1 MLLIFVRKL
10 EVVKSLFQYLAST
23 DAISMWIEKVLAKKE
38 KYCSENRKQILID
51 KEIHCV
57 FVK

>member
-23 DAISMWIEKVLAKKE
+23 DAISMWIKKVLAKKE
-38 KYCSENRKQILID
+38 EYCSENRKQIFID